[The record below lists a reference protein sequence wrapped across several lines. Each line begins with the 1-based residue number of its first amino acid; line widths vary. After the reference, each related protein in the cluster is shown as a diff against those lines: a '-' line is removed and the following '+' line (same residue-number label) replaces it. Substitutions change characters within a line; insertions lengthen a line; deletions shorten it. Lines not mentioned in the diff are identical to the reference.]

1 MQAKRDT
8 EFYIFIYNKQKQ
20 NGLSAKEERKK
31 KSTQTTAFN
40 YTVYEQEEEQQNL
53 KSYKKQ
59 RAKHWIKSCM
69 STKHNRLDILG
80 YLAVILIHK
89 IKSS

>member
-1 MQAKRDT
+1 MKFAKLSNPEKT
-8 EFYIFIYNKQKQ
+8 TGSHSTFTIYQFYSALHHHCKRSETQSFIFLFITNKK

-59 RAKHWIKSCM
+59 RAKH
-69 STKHNRLDILG
+69 
-80 YLAVILIHK
+80 
-89 IKSS
+89 